1 MRQLL
6 SGFLMLAAL
15 PAAAED
21 CPTFDLESD
30 YLSGFFC
37 GQLEQI
43 IGPKTRTITEPTNP
57 ITAPEDLPDGWF
69 DLEAVQDAYRV
80 DPGRTLALIQRIRD
94 AGGEPVQ

>member
-1 MRQLL
+1 MRPLL
-6 SGFLMLAAL
+6 TGLLMLAAV
-15 PAAAED
+15 PAAADD

-30 YLSGFFC
+30 YLTGFFC

-43 IGPKTRTITEPTNP
+43 IGPKTRTIIEPANP
-57 ITAPEDLPDGWF
+57 ITTPDDLPDEW
-69 DLEAVQDAYRV
+69 LQLPSVQDAYRV